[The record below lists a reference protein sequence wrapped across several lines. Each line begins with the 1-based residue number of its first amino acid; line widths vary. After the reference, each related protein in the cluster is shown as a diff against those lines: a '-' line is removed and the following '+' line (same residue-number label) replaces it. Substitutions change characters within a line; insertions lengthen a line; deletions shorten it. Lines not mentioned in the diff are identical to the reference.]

1 MAAGDSAAVQAAVL
15 QAAWDPMAVL
25 TQEAARFVATAS
37 QVMPVV

>member
-1 MAAGDSAAVQAAVL
+1 MAAGDSAAVQAAVR
-15 QAAWDPMAVL
+15 QAAWPMAVL